1 MLWFDSFDD
10 HIGLLRFAIRRLEI
24 YGPDLRVVVLASECF
39 VASDDF
45 STLKDLF
52 GDDLPTVSGFLPH
65 ARDDVSARIKS
76 PGTYLLGR
84 GVPSNVLDAG
94 CRHLAVK
101 SCGEIADQEVPV
113 Y

>member
-24 YGPDLRVVVLASECF
+24 YGPDLRVVVLASKCF

-65 ARDDVSARIKS
+65 ARDATLHPWATADPSLFVYAE
-76 PGTYLLGR
+76 PDR
-84 GVPSNVLDAG
+84 GA
-94 CRHLAVK
+94 
-101 SCGEIADQEVPV
+101 
-113 Y
+113 